1 MEIEELLQRYR
12 ELSDQ
17 YAPAKAQRA
26 YLEEYKK
33 SVIALLMKTAER
45 IKNITTSSGQEREAL
60 ASDQYVKLL
69 SDLKDAVLTEEKIR
83 YHMKAVEWEI
93 EIWRTKQANER
104 AERRAY
110 GA

>member
-1 MEIEELLQRYR
+1 MDIEELLERYR
-12 ELSDQ
+12 KLADM
-17 YAPAKAQRA
+17 YAPAKAQRG
-26 YLEEYKK
+26 YLEDYKK
-33 SVIALLMKTAER
+33 SCIAMLMKDAL
-45 IKNITTSSGQEREAL
+45 KGGHASAAAQEREA
-60 ASDQYVKLL
+60 AANPVYIKLL
-69 SDLKDAVLTEEKIR
+69 DDLKIAVHEEEKIR